1 MTELRDIVSKEGIVG
16 VVDISGVPAKNML
29 DMRNSLRGMIT
40 MTMAK
45 KVSSDLHGRK
55 PAFPRMT

>member
-45 KVSSDLHGRK
+45 EPYQACMEGSRPFRG
-55 PAFPRMT
+55 